1 MQKSDRASDM
11 AGRFRATSNTR
22 AISGLTGILFPH
34 SFSYGVIIQHRWVW
48 LYSPRKASF
57 NNNIVLF
64 SFLREV
70 SMPCS
75 DIYFSLLCFAYG
87 FKNLNGKFP
96 WLNKNY
102 VSGSFTSFLTS
113 QARRQVSLSWSYI
126 CSLFFACLMA
136 VKLETGVL
144 WDLIKTLFLV
154 LFLRL

>member
-1 MQKSDRASDM
+1 MKTVLQIYFKFIRFFIPGCKRAIGHLTWPADL
-11 AGRFRATSNTR
+11 ALRPIQGRFSY
-22 AISGLTGILFPH
+22 
-34 SFSYGVIIQHRWVW
+34 SFSYGVIIHHRWVW

-57 NNNIVLF
+57 NNNIVFF

-113 QARRQVSLSWSYI
+113 QARRQVSLSW
-126 CSLFFACLMA
+126 
-136 VKLETGVL
+136 
-144 WDLIKTLFLV
+144 
-154 LFLRL
+154 